1 MSGDVSFAVLGPLE
15 VRVGGARLRLGGPI
29 PARVLATLLL
39 EPGRMVP
46 VSRLVAAAWDGEPPT
61 TAAHQ
66 VRKAVADLRRRIP
79 DGASLI
85 VTEGPGYRVDLEPD
99 RLDLTLFSLRLGRAR
114 AALDAARPA
123 EAADHLRSALALW
136 RGPVLHADC
145 GPVIAAAS
153 AVLEERR
160 LTAVEQ
166 LVELRL
172 GLGESGEIVGDLRE
186 LIAEHP
192 LRETLR
198 GHLMLALYRSGRQA
212 EALAEFGRVREL
224 LVEDLGIDPGPR
236 LTRLYE
242 AILRDSP
249 ELAAPEP
256 PDARAPAGARPPAP
270 TAPAPAA
277 SPSPPPPLP
286 LHLPLFPATAARAGA
301 PCTLPPDLPD
311 FTGRE
316 RELRRLLA
324 RPELPGAAARV
335 LGIDGMGGSGKT
347 ALALHA
353 AHRLAADY
361 PDGQLYADLR
371 GFSPGESPRRP
382 GTVIGSL
389 LRVLGTPGERVPDDL
404 DGRTAL
410 WRATLAER
418 RVLLL
423 LDNAADAA
431 QVRPLLPASSGCLV
445 LVTSRSRLTGLDGAD
460 WIGIGMM
467 PPPDSLALLDRVVG
481 AQRVRSEPA
490 AAAELGAL
498 CGHLPLA
505 LRIAAARLRSRPR
518 WTLSHLVDRLGDETR
533 RIDELSSGD
542 QSVKAT
548 LQLSYEAMG
557 SAHRDALRLIGLHP
571 GREIGIHSA
580 AALLGTGLRA
590 AEEVLE
596 HLLDTNLV
604 GQGEIGRYVLHDL
617 VRSFTHGLHGGR
629 TRQEELAAFER
640 VLDHYL
646 AAADEACRILFP
658 GRNPLARGGRG
669 HGAGPAALPAFADA
683 AAAESWFEQEQGAL
697 LNAVERAEQLGFTRH
712 AAQLARNLVFH
723 LNSRSQLEEFQRV
736 ADVSVAAAR
745 RLADPRLLRV
755 SLSNQAVARCKLG
768 RFQDGTAAAAEA
780 LDLATGLA
788 DRGGEA
794 VCLTLLGLLQS
805 FLGDLDGARRHLE
818 RGAVLHRELADA
830 RQEAYTL
837 CNLSSVY
844 TWTGRHREAAEAA
857 GRAVLLSR
865 RAGSGAEEISALND
879 LAIAQLALGEEREAL
894 ATVERAME
902 LADDCRMPENLALA
916 LALAAEVFQRTGAGA
931 RAAAYAERS
940 LHLIRS
946 KGTAMRQA
954 AVENVLGRVHFLRGD
969 PERAREL
976 HESAYRHAEAI
987 TYRIEAARALDG
999 MALALEA
1006 LGRPDSARSHRSRA
1020 TAVRETLGRPTPSPA
1035 TSSPAGV

>member
-15 VRVGGARLRLGGPI
+15 VRVGGARLRPGGPI

-46 VSRLVAAAWDGEPPT
+46 VSRLVAAAWDDEPPT

-79 DGASLI
+79 GGASVI
-85 VTEGPGYRVDLEPD
+85 VTEGPGYRVDVEPG
-99 RLDLTLFSLRLGRAR
+99 RLDLTLFSLRLKQAR
-114 AALDAARPA
+114 GALDAARPA

-136 RGPVLHADC
+136 RGPVMHADC

-160 LTAVEQ
+160 ITAVEQ

-172 GLGESGEIVGDLRE
+172 ALGESGELIGDLRE
-186 LIAEHP
+186 LITEHP

-249 ELAAPEP
+249 ELA
-256 PDARAPAGARPPAP
+256 PPAP
-270 TAPAPAA
+270 PDSRAPAPAEPA
-277 SPSPPPPLP
+277 PALSPAPPLSPARP
-286 LHLPLFPATAARAGA
+286 LSPALSALRAGA

-316 RELRRLLA
+316 REVRRLLA
-324 RPELPGAAARV
+324 RPELPDAAAHV
-335 LGIDGMGGSGKT
+335 FGIDGMGGSGKT

-389 LRVLGTPGERVPDDL
+389 LRTLGTPGERVPEDL

-410 WRATLAER
+410 WRATLAGR

-460 WIGIGMM
+460 WISIGTM
-467 PPPDSLALLDRVVG
+467 PPPDSLALLHRVLG
-481 AQRVRSEPA
+481 AQRVRSESA
-490 AAAELGAL
+490 AAAELGTL

-533 RIDELSSGD
+533 RMDELSSGD

-548 LQLSYEAMG
+548 LQLSYEAMDT
-557 SAHRDALRLIGLHP
+557 AHRDALRLIGLHP

-590 AEEVLE
+590 AEEALE
-596 HLLDTNLV
+596 HLLDMNLV
-604 GQGEIGRYVLHDL
+604 GQCEIGRYVLHDL

-646 AAADEACRILFP
+646 ATADEACRILFP
-658 GRNPLARGGRG
+658 GRAPSGGGGSRY
-669 HGAGPAALPAFADA
+669 GAGPTELPALADS
-683 AAAESWFEQEQGAL
+683 AEAEAWFEREQGAL

-712 AAQLARNLVFH
+712 AAQLARNLIFH

-768 RFQDGTAAAAEA
+768 RFQDGITAAAEA
-780 LDLATGLA
+780 LDLAAGLA

-818 RGAVLHRELADA
+818 RGAALHRELADA

-916 LALAAEVFQRTGAGA
+916 LALAAEAFQRTGAPD
-931 RAAAYAERS
+931 RAAEYAERS
-940 LHLIRS
+940 LTLIRS

-954 AVENVLGRVHFLRGD
+954 AVENVLGRVHHLRGAH
-969 PERAREL
+969 ERAREL
-976 HESAYRHAEAI
+976 HESAYRNAEAI
-987 TYRIEAARALDG
+987 TYRIEAARALHG
-999 MALALEA
+999 MALALDAMGEA
-1006 LGRPDSARSHRSRA
+1006 DSARSHRARA
-1020 TAVRETLGRPTPSPA
+1020 TAIQESLTRPALSA
-1035 TSSPAGV
+1035 RR

>member
-1 MSGDVSFAVLGPLE
+1 MGRQPVRGRLQFSAVSADRGDRVSGDVSFAVLGPLE
-15 VRVGGARLRLGGPI
+15 VRVGGVRLRLGGPI

-39 EPGRMVP
+39 EPGRMVS
-46 VSRLVAAAWDGEPPT
+46 VSRLVEAAWDDEPPT

-79 DGASLI
+79 DGASVIL
-85 VTEGPGYRVDLEPD
+85 TEGPGYRADVEPD
-99 RLDLTLFSLRLGRAR
+99 RLDLTLFSLRLQQAR
-114 AALDAARPA
+114 GALDAARPA

-136 RGPVLHADC
+136 RGPVMHADC

-172 GLGESGEIVGDLRE
+172 ALGESGELIGDLRE

-242 AILRDSP
+242 AILRDGP
-249 ELAAPEP
+249 ELAAPGP
-256 PDARAPAGARPPAP
+256 PDGRTP
-270 TAPAPAA
+270 APAPA
-277 SPSPPPPLP
+277 PPLP
-286 LHLPLFPATAARAGA
+286 PLRSGA

-316 RELRRLLA
+316 REVQRLLA
-324 RPELPGAAARV
+324 RPELPDAAARV

-353 AHRLAADY
+353 AHRLAAGY

-371 GFSPGESPRRP
+371 GFSPGESPRLP

-389 LRVLGTPGERVPDDL
+389 LRTLGTPGERVPEDL

-460 WIGIGMM
+460 WLSIGTM
-467 PPPDSLALLDRVVG
+467 PPPDSLALLHRVLG
-481 AQRVRSEPA
+481 AQRVRSESA
-490 AAAELGAL
+490 AAAELGTL

-518 WTLSHLVDRLGDETR
+518 WTLRHLVDRLGDETR
-533 RIDELSSGD
+533 RMDELSSGD

-548 LQLSYEAMG
+548 LQLSYEAMDT
-557 SAHRDALRLIGLHP
+557 AHRDALRLIGLHP

-580 AALLGTGLRA
+580 AALLDTGLRA
-590 AEEVLE
+590 AEEALE
-596 HLLDTNLV
+596 HLLDMNLI
-604 GQGEIGRYVLHDL
+604 GQCEMGRYVLHDL

-646 AAADEACRILFP
+646 TTAEEACRILFP
-658 GRNPLARGGRG
+658 GRAPLGAGGSRT
-669 HGAGPAALPAFADA
+669 GAGPSERPALADG
-683 AAAESWFEQEQGAL
+683 AEAEAWFEREQGAL
-697 LNAVERAEQLGFTRH
+697 LTAVERAEQLGFTRH
-712 AAQLARNLVFH
+712 AAQLARNLIFH

-768 RFQDGTAAAAEA
+768 RFQDGVTAAAEA
-780 LDLATGLA
+780 LELAAGLA

-818 RGAVLHRELADA
+818 RGAALHRELADA

-916 LALAAEVFQRTGAGA
+916 LALAAEAFQRTGAPDQ
-931 RAAAYAERS
+931 AADHAERS
-940 LHLIRS
+940 LSLIRS

-954 AVENVLGRVHFLRGD
+954 AVENILGRVHHLRGAH
-969 PERAREL
+969 ERAREL
-976 HESAYRHAEAI
+976 HESAYRNAEAI
-987 TYRIEAARALDG
+987 TYRIEAARALHG
-999 MALALEA
+999 MAQALEA
-1006 LGRPDSARSHRSRA
+1006 LGHHESAHSHHARA
-1020 TAVRETLGRPTPSPA
+1020 TAIQETLTRTQPSPA
-1035 TSSPAGV
+1035 SPSPAGV